1 MTGQTGQKLT
11 ALAAGALWALAVVIL
26 PGALGLPYLPAPVAL
41 PGALVAPGL
50 ALAAMMLARWIG
62 WGGERLSATLTE
74 TIGQIVLAL
83 ALWPF
88 VAMTLGGWMAILLG
102 VSLALTRLL
111 AWVAPGPLL
120 RGLAF
125 AASLL
130 PTLFAALWAV
140 GRWAL

>member
-1 MTGQTGQKLT
+1 VIGQTGQRLT

-50 ALAAMMLARWIG
+50 VLATMMLARWIG
-62 WGGERLSATLTE
+62 WGGERLAAALTE
-74 TIGQIVLAL
+74 TVGQMVLAL

-88 VAMTLGGWMAILLG
+88 VAMTQGGWLAILLG
-102 VSLALTRLL
+102 ASLALTRLL
-111 AWVAPGPLL
+111 AWIAPGPVL

-125 AASLL
+125 TASLL